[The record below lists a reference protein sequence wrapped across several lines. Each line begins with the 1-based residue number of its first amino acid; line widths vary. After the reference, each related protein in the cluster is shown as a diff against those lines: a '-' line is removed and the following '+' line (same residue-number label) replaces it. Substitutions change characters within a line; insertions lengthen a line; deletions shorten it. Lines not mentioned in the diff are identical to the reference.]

1 MQCMHSHDVLR
12 RSNVDAGLLPRLGS
26 PMQIGPQ
33 TPRTMF
39 TVIDA
44 VSSHQ
49 QLQRRLLQ
57 EKTGVLARLT
67 RCGVEEKGGGRMCD
81 EPQANQ
87 LRQMPA
93 ALFVTRPLPDPH
105 ATEAADVQPHRHCA
119 EK

>member
-1 MQCMHSHDVLR
+1 ML
-12 RSNVDAGLLPRLGS
+12 
-26 PMQIGPQ
+26 
-33 TPRTMF
+33 
-39 TVIDA
+39 TVIDV

-49 QLQRRLLQ
+49 QLQSRLLQ

-81 EPQANQ
+81 EPRANQ

-105 ATEAADVQPHRHCA
+105 ATEAADVHCHTVTA
-119 EK
+119 QKNKLRF